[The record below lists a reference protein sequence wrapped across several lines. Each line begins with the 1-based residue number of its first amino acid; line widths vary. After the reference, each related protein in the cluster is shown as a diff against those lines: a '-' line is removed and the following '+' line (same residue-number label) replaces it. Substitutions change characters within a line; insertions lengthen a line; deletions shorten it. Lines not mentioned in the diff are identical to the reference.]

1 MTYLS
6 RTFDTFL
13 TDWKRDADRKPL
25 LVKGARQ
32 VGKTE
37 SIRRFGSREYRSFV
51 EINFVERPEF
61 KSIVQDGY
69 SAKAV
74 VSRIS
79 RIDPSLAFVPGETLI
94 FFDEIQEFPDIAT
107 SFKFFCQDGRFDV
120 ASSGSLLGIHY
131 KRISSIPVGF
141 KTDYTLSSLD
151 FTEFLAAKG
160 YGTDFVEEVF
170 GHLADRR
177 PFSDLDLRVLNR
189 LFVDFCILG
198 GMPEVVRNYL
208 ERQSFEGSLALQR
221 QIVAA
226 YRDDVRKYAEGMDQ
240 TRILNVLDH
249 IPVQLARKNKKF
261 QVSKVARDARFKDY
275 RGCVEWLHDAGIVTP
290 CYAMQ
295 FPELPIRG
303 NYDETRFKLYMAD
316 TGLLVS
322 MLDDETQMDIRANGN
337 LGGYKGGLYENIV
350 GEALSKSGADLVY
363 YRREDSTLEEDFFL
377 RTASNLVPVEVK
389 ATNGRSK
396 SLRTLIASDHYPDIS
411 WGVKL
416 VLGNIGYENDIL
428 TLPYATAFLLKR
440 LLASI

>member
-1 MTYLS
+1 
-6 RTFDTFL
+6 
-13 TDWKRDADRKPL
+13 
-25 LVKGARQ
+25 
-32 VGKTE
+32 
-37 SIRRFGSREYRSFV
+37 
-51 EINFVERPEF
+51 
-61 KSIVQDGY
+61 
-69 SAKAV
+69 
-74 VSRIS
+74 
-79 RIDPSLAFVPGETLI
+79 
-94 FFDEIQEFPDIAT
+94 
-107 SFKFFCQDGRFDV
+107 
-120 ASSGSLLGIHY
+120 
-131 KRISSIPVGF
+131 
-141 KTDYTLSSLD
+141 
-151 FTEFLAAKG
+151 
-160 YGTDFVEEVF
+160 
-170 GHLADRR
+170 LADRR
-177 PFSDLDLRVLNR
+177 PFSDLDLSVLNR

-208 ERQSFEGSLALQR
+208 ERQSFEGSLSLQR

-249 IPVQLARKNKKF
+249 IPVQLARENKKF

-337 LGGYKGGLYENIV
+337 LGGYKGGIYENIV
-350 GEALSKSGADLVY
+350 GESLTKSGADLVY
-363 YRREDSTLEEDFFL
+363 FRREDSTLEEDFFL
-377 RTASNLVPVEVK
+377 RTAKSLVPVEVK

-428 TLPYATAFLLKR
+428 TLPYATVFLLKR

>member
-1 MTYLS
+1 MTYLR

-13 TDWKRDADRKPL
+13 TDWKRDANRKPL

-37 SIRRFGSREYRSFV
+37 SIRRFGRREYRSFV

-151 FTEFLAAKG
+151 FAEFLAVKG
-160 YGTDFVEEVF
+160 YGADFVEEVF
-170 GHLADRR
+170 GHLVDRR

-208 ERQSFEGSLALQR
+208 ERQSFVGSLALQR
-221 QIVAA
+221 QIIAA
-226 YRDDVRKYAEGMDQ
+226 YRD
-240 TRILNVLDH
+240 
-249 IPVQLARKNKKF
+249 
-261 QVSKVARDARFKDY
+261 
-275 RGCVEWLHDAGIVTP
+275 
-290 CYAMQ
+290 
-295 FPELPIRG
+295 
-303 NYDETRFKLYMAD
+303 
-316 TGLLVS
+316 
-322 MLDDETQMDIRANGN
+322 
-337 LGGYKGGLYENIV
+337 
-350 GEALSKSGADLVY
+350 
-363 YRREDSTLEEDFFL
+363 
-377 RTASNLVPVEVK
+377 
-389 ATNGRSK
+389 
-396 SLRTLIASDHYPDIS
+396 
-411 WGVKL
+411 
-416 VLGNIGYENDIL
+416 
-428 TLPYATAFLLKR
+428 
-440 LLASI
+440 